1 MRVFCI
7 ALILYVIVI
16 SVILIIKP
24 DRVYNKKT
32 KQFRPFGTGPE
43 STLVPIWLVA
53 LLSAV
58 ISYIVSTILL
68 SIPFVSAMLPFS
80 ALAAVSSQQQPL
92 TSSSFASTPKSNTSS
107 FLSEPPSSQ
116 PSQIAE
122 PLHSTRSV
130 SSSPLSR
137 EASYTQT
144 LPEAPPLYEFRN
156 APSPYESI
164 QERLLRQPEPA
175 MSTFVEGPQYE
186 DDYPAQP
193 LMYQD
198 PTEWPSVSKQRGYPE
213 YRMEP
218 NSSQTMSYMPAYGG
232 GRRTYSEGHA
242 VGAAGMRRTAT
253 PNKRRPHLVRS
264 RVWKRR

>member
-16 SVILIIKP
+16 SAILIVKP
-24 DRVYNKKT
+24 DRIYNKKT
-32 KQFRPFGTGPE
+32 KQFRPFGTGPD
-43 STLVPIWLVA
+43 STLVPIWLIA

-58 ISYIVSTILL
+58 ISYTLSTILL
-68 SIPFVSAMLPFS
+68 SIPVISAMLPFS
-80 ALAAVSSQQQPL
+80 TLAAASSQQQPL
-92 TSSSFASTPKSNTSS
+92 ASSSLASTPETTTSS
-107 FLSEPPSSQ
+107 FYSKPSSSR

-122 PLHSTRSV
+122 PLHSTRST
-130 SSSPLSR
+130 SSSPLVR

-164 QERLLRQPEPA
+164 QERLQRQPEPA
-175 MSTFVEGPQYE
+175 MSTFAEEPSYE
-186 DDYPAQP
+186 DDYPAP
-193 LMYQD
+193 PMMYQD
-198 PTEWPSVSKQRGYPE
+198 PAEWPSASEPRGYPE

-218 NSSQTMSYMPAYGG
+218 TPPQTMSYMPAYGG
-232 GRRTYSEGHA
+232 GRRTYSEG
-242 VGAAGMRRTAT
+242 RTAT